1 MKPTKFIDPTVDY
14 AFKRIFG
21 TDANKDLLIDFL
33 NAIFRGRKEIKDLYY
48 NKNEHVGD
56 TSKNGS
62 VISDITCTTTSG
74 EQFIIEVQR
83 TPQTNFKRRIL
94 YNLSRLIADQAQ
106 NDNQQKWNKS
116 FEESYII
123 ALMDG
128 FGMPG
133 KQPSDQYFRTVSFT
147 EQEIGRIF
155 FDKVGLIFL
164 ELVNF
169 KKKEDELENN
179 LDRWLYV
186 FKNMSKLDQIPQ
198 NLKTPIFEKLFNMA
212 EYSNL
217 EKKERDMYDASLK
230 RKWDQKAVQD
240 Y

>member
-21 TDANKDLLIDFL
+21 TDSNKDLLIDFL
-33 NAIFRGRKEIKDLYY
+33 NAIFRGRKEIKDLYF
-48 NKNEHVGD
+48 NKNEHVVD
-56 TSKNGS
+56 TSKSGLF
-62 VISDITCTTTSG
+62 ISDITCTTTSG

-94 YNLSRLIADQAQ
+94 YKLSELIADQVPCGNPQ
-106 NDNQQKWNKS
+106 EWNKP
-116 FEESYII
+116 FKESYVIVLMNGF
-123 ALMDG
+123 AL
-128 FGMPG
+128 PG
-133 KQPSDQYFRTVSFT
+133 EQPSDQYLRTVSFT

-169 KKKEDELENN
+169 KKKEGELEDN

-186 FKNMSKLDQIPQ
+186 LKNMSKLDQIPQ
-198 NLKTPIFEKLFNMA
+198 NLKTPIFEKLFDIIK
-212 EYSNL
+212 YSDL
-217 EKKERDMYDASLK
+217 EEKERYDASL
-230 RKWDQKAVQD
+230 
-240 Y
+240 